1 MRCIMNYDIL
11 EILELFDN
19 FETAMKK
26 IVDNYSAN
34 LLNIRA
40 GRANPHIL
48 DKVTVMAYGAESP
61 LKAVANINVAEARL
75 IVITVWDPSL
85 LKVVEKA
92 IIDSNIGITPNNDG
106 RVIRLVFPELTQER
120 RLQLVKEI
128 KQGCEATKVQLRNAR
143 RDANDACKKLRKDNV
158 ITEDDEKDIL
168 KDIDKKLAEF
178 ISKTDTICKD
188 KENEVTSV

>member
-1 MRCIMNYDIL
+1 MNYDIM

-19 FETAMKK
+19 YETAMKK
-26 IVDNYSAN
+26 VVDNYSAN

-85 LKVVEKA
+85 LKAVEKA

-128 KQGCEATKVQLRNAR
+128 KQGAESTKVQLRNAR

-168 KDIDKKLAEF
+168 KDIDKKLNDF
-178 ISKTDTICKD
+178 ITKTDSICKD
-188 KENEVTSV
+188 KETEVTSV

>member
-1 MRCIMNYDIL
+1 MDY
-11 EILELFDN
+11 EIFEVMELFDN
-19 FETAMKK
+19 YEIAMKK
-26 IVDNYSAN
+26 AADNYSQQ

-48 DKVTVMAYGAESP
+48 DRITVNAYGAESP
-61 LKAVANINVAEARL
+61 LKSVANINVAEARL

-85 LKVVEKA
+85 LKTVEKA

-106 RVIRLVFPELTQER
+106 KVIRLVFPELTQER

-128 KQGCEATKVQLRNAR
+128 KQGAESAKVQLRNAR
-143 RDANDACKKLRKDNV
+143 RDANEACKKLRKGNV

-168 KDIDKKLAEF
+168 KDIDKKLNEF
-178 ISKTDTICKD
+178 IAKVDVLCKD
-188 KENEVTSV
+188 KEVEVTSV

>member
-1 MRCIMNYDIL
+1 MNYDIM

-26 IVDNYSAN
+26 VVDNYSAN

-48 DKVTVMAYGAESP
+48 DKVTVMAYGVENP
-61 LKAVANINVAEARL
+61 LKSVANINVAEARL

-85 LKVVEKA
+85 LKAVEKA

-128 KQGCEATKVQLRNAR
+128 KQGAESTKVQLRNAR

-168 KDIDKKLAEF
+168 KDIDKNLAEY
-178 ISKTDTICKD
+178 IAKVDKICKD
-188 KENEVTSV
+188 KETEVTSV

>member
-1 MRCIMNYDIL
+1 MNYDIM

-19 FETAMKK
+19 FETSMKK
-26 IVDNYSAN
+26 VVDNYSAN

-48 DKVTVMAYGAESP
+48 DKVTVMAYGVENP
-61 LKAVANINVAEARL
+61 LKSVANINVAEARL

-85 LKVVEKA
+85 LKAVEKA

-128 KQGCEATKVQLRNAR
+128 KQGAEATKVQLRNAR

-168 KDIDKKLAEF
+168 KDIDKNLAEF
-178 ISKTDTICKD
+178 IAKVDKICKD
-188 KENEVTSV
+188 KETEVTSV